1 MYECNTQRHQLSCII
16 EDGGEVLGYLVVDS
30 FVGGRSH
37 SGVRMRQDVIEEEL
51 RLLARAITMKYGFLG
66 LPFGGAKA
74 GVIGDPEAPP
84 EEKRQRLIQFGRAIR
99 PLLEKEIFVPAGDMG
114 TGLADI
120 RAMLTGVGLRMERRR
135 LPPVSSGHYTAH
147 SVFAC
152 AGVSAEAK
160 GFRLRGA
167 RVAIQGFGAVGST
180 LAGLMHAAGARVVA
194 ISTSKGA
201 LFDPEGLQIPELIEI
216 YRQWGSAVVERA
228 PSGECIDRESILE
241 SAVEVLCP
249 CANLHAIREE
259 NAGRIQARVICPGAN
274 NPCTPEAEDILER
287 QGILFLPDFVA
298 NAGGILGTVMAYA
311 SFPQAEIE
319 RFIQGSFTRTA
330 KWLVEEAARR
340 GVSMR
345 AAAEVLVERRRVQDD
360 RVEAKGLRADLLNL
374 GIRMHRRGLVPSG
387 LVRLAARPYF
397 RRRMAIGLTE

>member
-1 MYECNTQRHQLSCII
+1 MSHLAGQAESQRPQLSCIV
-16 EDGGEVLGYLVVDS
+16 EEGGEVLGYLVVDS

-84 EEKRQRLIQFGRAIR
+84 EEKRQRLMQFGRAIR
-99 PLLEKEIFVPAGDMG
+99 PLLEKEIFLPAGDMG

-120 RAMLTGVGLRMERRR
+120 RAMLTGVGLGLERRR
-135 LPPVSSGHYTAH
+135 LPPVSSGYYTAY

-160 GFRLRGA
+160 GFGLRDA
-167 RVAIQGFGAVGST
+167 RVVIQGFGAVGST
-180 LAGLMHAAGARVVA
+180 LADLMHAAGARVVA

-228 PSGECIDRESILE
+228 ASGERIDRESILE
-241 SAVEVLCP
+241 SAVEVLCR
-249 CANLHAIREE
+249 CAISMLFERRMP
-259 NAGRIQARVICPGAN
+259 AG
-274 NPCTPEAEDILER
+274 
-287 QGILFLPDFVA
+287 
-298 NAGGILGTVMAYA
+298 
-311 SFPQAEIE
+311 S
-319 RFIQGSFTRTA
+319 
-330 KWLVEEAARR
+330 RR
-340 GVSMR
+340 G
-345 AAAEVLVERRRVQDD
+345 
-360 RVEAKGLRADLLNL
+360 
-374 GIRMHRRGLVPSG
+374 
-387 LVRLAARPYF
+387 
-397 RRRMAIGLTE
+397 